1 MPKNAI
7 ISKERVTLLEI
18 LDRVL
23 DKGVTITG
31 DITISVANV
40 DLIYIALRVLLSSIE
55 TMEKL
60 KYGDKEHSSETTSVA
75 TGIGF

>member
-1 MPKNAI
+1 MPKDAV
-7 ISKERVTLLEI
+7 ISKEKVTLLEI

-31 DITISVANV
+31 DITISVADV
-40 DLIYIALRVLLSSIE
+40 DLVYIALRVLISSIE
-55 TMEKL
+55 TVERL
-60 KYGDKEHSSETTSVA
+60 KYSERESSGETTSVA

>member
-1 MPKNAI
+1 MPKDAI
-7 ISKERVTLLEI
+7 ISKEKVTLLEV

-40 DLIYIALRVLLSSIE
+40 DLIYIALRVLISSIE
-55 TMEKL
+55 TMERL
-60 KYGDKEHSSETTSVA
+60 KDSDTVHSSETTSVA

>member
-1 MPKNAI
+1 MPKDAI
-7 ISKERVTLLEI
+7 ISKERVTLLEV

-40 DLIYIALRVLLSSIE
+40 DLIYIALRVLISSIE
-55 TMEKL
+55 TMERL
-60 KYGDKEHSSETTSVA
+60 KDSGEEHDSKTTSVA